1 MKRLLLIITFLSMVV
16 FSGCDNQKTKY
27 EDLPQET
34 QKTIQAAIKKD
45 LFTPYLEKTSKIINA
60 SGIDQKKI
68 IDNNIK
74 ELQGAM
80 KRYLAKNYP
89 EIDFTTLL
97 EKSTQTN

>member
-1 MKRLLLIITFLSMVV
+1 MVV
-16 FSGCDNQKTKY
+16 FSGCGNQKTKY

-45 LFTPYLEKTSKIINA
+45 LFTPYLEKTSQMIAI
-60 SGIDQKKI
+60 SGVDQKQI

-97 EKSTQTN
+97 ERSAQMK

>member
-1 MKRLLLIITFLSMVV
+1 MVV
-16 FSGCDNQKTKY
+16 FSGCGNQKTKY

-34 QKTIQAAIKKD
+34 QKTIQAAIKKN
-45 LFTPYLEKTSKIINA
+45 LFTPYLEKTSQMIAA
-60 SGIDQKKI
+60 SEIDQKKI

-97 EKSTQTN
+97 EKSAQMK